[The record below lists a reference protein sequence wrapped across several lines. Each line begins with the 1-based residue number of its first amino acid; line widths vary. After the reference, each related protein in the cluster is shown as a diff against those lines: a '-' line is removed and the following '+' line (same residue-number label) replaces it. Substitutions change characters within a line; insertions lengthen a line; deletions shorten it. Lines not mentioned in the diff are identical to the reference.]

1 MLHPYREC
9 LSVSQLKSSSS
20 LHNGKCLPRY
30 ILSPG
35 VRLACGTNDAKVCV
49 RLGYKGR
56 TNKKKQIIQSHTSV
70 LNVYLNSNAQ
80 TSSLTVTVDNRRN
93 KSYSTHTARGLLIS
107 FKTTIFFKDRISP
120 ECGSDRVLID
130 LTLFQF
136 CQFCIHHWLQSPMH
150 KKEAMSDFI
159 GQTKAGRRF
168 NEMSATALNHY
179 NE

>member
-1 MLHPYREC
+1 MLHPYQEC

-130 LTLFQF
+130 FNIVSIFPIL
-136 CQFCIHHWLQSPMH
+136 HSPLIAVTH
-150 KKEAMSDFI
+150 AQKGSNVWFYRTNK
-159 GQTKAGRRF
+159 GR
-168 NEMSATALNHY
+168 EKV
-179 NE
+179 